1 MIDHWKI
8 LYRVKKDESYNKYFN
23 LGLHSNIDIKT
34 LEKIIIYC
42 RNNINQYLRGLMF
55 IYYIFSFDYI
65 NNIEKSIEVIKI
77 KAKSKMKVEE
87 YIDSSL
93 ATNTSTD
100 IILNGEQ
107 FKILESKVKISKKLK
122 TIDISDSD
130 EF

>member
-1 MIDHWKI
+1 
-8 LYRVKKDESYNKYFN
+8 
-23 LGLHSNIDIKT
+23 
-34 LEKIIIYC
+34 
-42 RNNINQYLRGLMF
+42 MF